1 MDLPKE
7 DFEAFWT
14 WFAAHER
21 ELADIVAGAVEG
33 RVTDQLDAALKQH
46 NLTLVYDI
54 TESPSGAEITFTPE
68 GDPEVARMVDAFVE
82 SAPVLSRWVVHSR
95 CQRKPLPQALS
106 FVRALHK
113 IDLSN
118 ARLDVRVH
126 NGKYHIRFLH
136 DGLLNLSEDQRFEV
150 AASFLDHAAGESVAM
165 AFVGGVDF
173 AAYSEHGFEMALAL
187 NQLIAEAGDVPSRQ
201 TTADLPTA
209 T

>member
-1 MDLPKE
+1 MDLPTK

-14 WFAAHER
+14 WFAAQER
-21 ELADIVAGAVEG
+21 ELADIVAGAIEG
-33 RVTDQLDAALKQH
+33 RVTEQLDAALKQH

-54 TESPSGAEITFTPE
+54 TETPSGAELTFTPE
-68 GDPEVARMVDAFVE
+68 GDPDVAPMVDAFVE

-95 CQRKPLPQALS
+95 RQRKPLPQALG
-106 FVRALHK
+106 FVKALHK
-113 IDLSN
+113 IDLSE
-118 ARLDVRVH
+118 ARLDVRLH

-136 DGLLNLSEDQRFEV
+136 DELHNLSEDQRFEI

-165 AFVGGVDF
+165 AYVGGVDF
-173 AAYSEHGFEMALAL
+173 AALSDHGFEMALAI

-201 TTADLPTA
+201 TTADLPPA